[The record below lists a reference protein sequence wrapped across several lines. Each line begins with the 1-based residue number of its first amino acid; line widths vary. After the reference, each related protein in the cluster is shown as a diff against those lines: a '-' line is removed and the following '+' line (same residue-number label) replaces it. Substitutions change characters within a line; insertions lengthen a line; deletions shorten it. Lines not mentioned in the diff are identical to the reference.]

1 MTAPR
6 FRVRATLTAL
16 AALALVVASGAARAD
31 DAQVEQGHKIFKDE
45 GCPQCHGF
53 GGKGDGMLASVL
65 KQKPADLTL
74 IAQKN
79 GGKFPEQTVMRFID
93 GTTDVRAHG
102 NPDMPVWGEV
112 FKEHIASS
120 PTQQAEIRA
129 TILSIVNY
137 IGSIQQK

>member
-1 MTAPR
+1 MPR
-6 FRVRATLTAL
+6 IRTTLVAASLAVGAL
-16 AALALVVASGAARAD
+16 MLVGVPAHAAD
-31 DAQVEQGHKIFKDE
+31 DAQGKQLYIKYCGS
-45 GCPQCHGF
+45 CHGPD
-53 GGKGDGMLASVL
+53 GKGDGYLSGSL

-74 IAQKN
+74 IAKKN

-112 FKEHIASS
+112 FKEQIASS

-129 TILSIVNY
+129 TILAIVNY

>member
-1 MTAPR
+1 MPRIRTTLVAASLAVGALLLAGAP
-6 FRVRATLTAL
+6 AHAE
-16 AALALVVASGAARAD
+16 D
-31 DAQVEQGHKIFKDE
+31 EAQGKQLFTKYCGS
-45 GCPQCHGF
+45 CHGPD
-53 GGKGDGMLASVL
+53 GKGDGYLASSL

-74 IAQKN
+74 IAKKN

-112 FKEHIASS
+112 FKEQIASS

-129 TILSIVNY
+129 TILAIVNY